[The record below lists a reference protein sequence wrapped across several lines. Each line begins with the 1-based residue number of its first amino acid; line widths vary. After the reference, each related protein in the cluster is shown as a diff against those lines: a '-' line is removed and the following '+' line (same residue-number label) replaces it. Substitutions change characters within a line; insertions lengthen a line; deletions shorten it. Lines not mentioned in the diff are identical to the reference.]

1 MSTTAVPSEIPNH
14 ESNVGTTLNME
25 RKYIKVGSNV
35 FYHEEQEETM
45 ETFPENSTT
54 KKVDFLEDTKTEKFS
69 ENLQMNE
76 KPSLVNLLKK
86 NWKLKNEKNQ
96 DSMSILEENLMKKA
110 STEGYLTR
118 MEHLESEDPNTNVST
133 FQQELSPEE
142 KDLILLNM
150 KRQRKNFLLL
160 KQRDRKHRVLKVK
173 TVHPYLSNE
182 EIITSL
188 ENDCE
193 NEEECV
199 VQFTNVTFKFVNFLS
214 FSSLTF
220 LKFVEKLLFFME
232 LKI

>member
-1 MSTTAVPSEIPNH
+1 MTTTSVPSENPNH
-14 ESNVGTTLNME
+14 ESNLETTINQE
-25 RKYIKVGSNV
+25 RTYVKVGSNV
-35 FYHEEQEETM
+35 FYHEDKEETM
-45 ETFPENSTT
+45 ETFPEETT
-54 KKVDFLEDTKTEKFS
+54 EKKVDSLGESKTEKLP
-69 ENLQMNE
+69 ENLQKNE
-76 KPSLVNLLKK
+76 TTSLVNLLKK
-86 NWKLKNEKNQ
+86 NWKQKNEKTQ

-110 STEGYLTR
+110 SIEGYLTR
-118 MEHLESEDPNTNVST
+118 MELLESEDPNANVST

-199 VQFTNVTFKFVNFLS
+199 VQFTNVTFFL
-214 FSSLTF
+214 
-220 LKFVEKLLFFME
+220 E
-232 LKI
+232 

>member
-1 MSTTAVPSEIPNH
+1 MITTSVSSENSNH
-14 ESNVGTTLNME
+14 ESNLETTINQE
-25 RKYIKVGSNV
+25 RTYFKVGSNV
-35 FYHEEQEETM
+35 FYHEDKEETM
-45 ETFPENSTT
+45 ETFPEETRA
-54 KKVDFLEDTKTEKFS
+54 KKVDSLEETKTENLP
-69 ENLQMNE
+69 ENLQTQKNE
-76 KPSLVNLLKK
+76 TTSLVNLLKK

-110 STEGYLTR
+110 SMEGYLTR
-118 MEHLESEDPNTNVST
+118 MELLESENPEANVST

-199 VQFTNVTFKFVNFLS
+199 VQFTNVTFFL
-214 FSSLTF
+214 
-220 LKFVEKLLFFME
+220 E
-232 LKI
+232 